1 MLVRDHRSHSKPLD
15 IHMWSNHPE
24 INIIVDKV
32 WHALGASRQSNLT
45 PKGNRKGTHPKRLI
59 KVLLVH
65 LYETF
70 LDDPTLWT
78 GVARSANAYVPTSR
92 YNSLNIS
99 FKIVQLIDGL
109 VELGYLEFV
118 GGSND
123 KINDGWNSFT
133 SRIRPSIFLKLSFL
147 NVV

>member
-24 INIIVDKV
+24 INIIVDKL

-78 GVARSANAYVPTSR
+78 GVARSANAYAPTSR
-92 YNSLNIS
+92 YNLSLIH
-99 FKIVQLIDGL
+99 I
-109 VELGYLEFV
+109 
-118 GGSND
+118 
-123 KINDGWNSFT
+123 
-133 SRIRPSIFLKLSFL
+133 
-147 NVV
+147 